1 MPSQGSLYTKVKST
15 DYIKVQYD
23 HGLRSYKGRFYYA
36 FAGLNSNKLLNNL
49 SFRLGLG
56 LVSENCNTENRLKV
70 SLDKDKKFHWY
81 HKTYL
86 AYKRARFGFITVVD
100 LNRTV
105 FQKNNILFGY
115 HARDDTSVYL
125 RADVNGFRQHNP
137 ELRRVDTIFDTV
149 TADVIHTINNKSKA
163 ALEVI
168 YIKYLGNF
176 QLERKSS

>member
-1 MPSQGSLYTKVKST
+1 M
-15 DYIKVQYD
+15 
-23 HGLRSYKGRFYYA
+23 
-36 FAGLNSNKLLNNL
+36 
-49 SFRLGLG
+49 
-56 LVSENCNTENRLKV
+56 
-70 SLDKDKKFHWY
+70 
-81 HKTYL
+81 
-86 AYKRARFGFITVVD
+86 TVVD

-168 YIKYLGNF
+168 YIIYLGNV